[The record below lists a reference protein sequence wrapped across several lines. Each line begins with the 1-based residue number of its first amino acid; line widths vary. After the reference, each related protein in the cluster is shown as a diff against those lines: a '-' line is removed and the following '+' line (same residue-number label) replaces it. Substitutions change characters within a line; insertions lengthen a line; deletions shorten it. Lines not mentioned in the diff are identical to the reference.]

1 MNKLSIKNYKK
12 IGILGG
18 TFDPPHMGHIYISK
32 VAIKK
37 FKLNKLI
44 WIITK
49 KNPLK
54 QKPYLNIKT
63 RIKLSKHITKNETC
77 KIRLRMTHC
86 VSSALIRSSFECDAF
101 ILFGNGFIIE
111 LIES

>member
-49 KNPLK
+49 KMPSFGAWIGTLIAIFGTSLIFINK
-54 QKPYLNIKT
+54 QNVN
-63 RIKLSKHITKNETC
+63 KLFKQSK
-77 KIRLRMTHC
+77 
-86 VSSALIRSSFECDAF
+86 
-101 ILFGNGFIIE
+101 
-111 LIES
+111 